1 MVIGVPSDHFA
12 LSAMVYF
19 TSSGSWLTTSEV
31 PNSLSS
37 QTVPSVPKYQKLP
50 NIWSATTEL

>member
-19 TSSGSWLTTSEV
+19 TSSGSLFTTSEV

-50 NIWSATTEL
+50 NI